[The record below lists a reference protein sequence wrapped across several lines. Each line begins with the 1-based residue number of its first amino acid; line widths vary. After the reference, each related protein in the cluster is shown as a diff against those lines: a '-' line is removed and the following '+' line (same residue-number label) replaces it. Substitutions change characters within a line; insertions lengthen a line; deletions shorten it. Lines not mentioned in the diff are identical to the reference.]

1 MGISVVVRVIEQ
13 CCFNSAPEPF
23 KDQTVNFI
31 LKPPKVKSQ
40 SEALL
45 KQQVVLTKFLNSCR
59 MEEIFACNLGE
70 VGT

>member
-1 MGISVVVRVIEQ
+1 MGTSAVVRVIEQ
-13 CCFNSAPEPF
+13 YCFNSVLDPF
-23 KDQTVNFI
+23 NGQTVNFI

-40 SEALL
+40 SEAQL
-45 KQQVVLTKFLNSCR
+45 KQQVVLTKFINPCR